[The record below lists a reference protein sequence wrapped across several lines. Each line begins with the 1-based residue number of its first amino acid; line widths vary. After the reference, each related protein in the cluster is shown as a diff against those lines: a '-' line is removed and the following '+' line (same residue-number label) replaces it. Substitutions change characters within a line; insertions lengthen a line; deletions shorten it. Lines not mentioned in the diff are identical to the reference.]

1 MERNRK
7 PRILVVDDHEDNIEL
22 LRARLEARGY
32 DVDGARDGQEALDQ
46 VEKVCPDLILLDVMM
61 PKIDGIEVVRRL
73 KARTAANE
81 LPFIPVIM
89 QTALDSTENKVE
101 GLDAGA
107 DDYITKPI
115 NFAELEARVNSLLR
129 IKALQS
135 SLSAREKEL
144 RELNDKLRQ
153 ISLTDGLTQIE
164 NRRSLEDRLNEMWQ
178 HSVRLHE
185 PIAVV
190 MCDID
195 KFKSVNDQHG
205 HQAGDAVLKEFAQIL
220 RNEAREIDRVG
231 RYGGEEFLL
240 ILPGT
245 VLDAAVT
252 FAERLR
258 EKVAKHTFS
267 YTGGTLCRTMSCGVA
282 GSPHPRIKDQEALL
296 KASDEALYVA
306 KETGRNRVI
315 RFDGNDF
322 NTHTQGKGKNSSDV
336 EESGKQSSTG
346 SQNISSAPADVPGAP
361 PRARA
366 TSEGPR
372 ATP

>member
-1 MERNRK
+1 MEPK
-7 PRILVVDDHEDNIEL
+7 PHYKILIVDDHEDNIEL

-32 DVDGARDGQEALDQ
+32 EVHGANDGYAALEA
-46 VEKVCPDLILLDVMM
+46 VTRVVPDLILLDVMM
-61 PKIDGIEVVRRL
+61 PKMDGIEVVRRL
-73 KARTAANE
+73 KANPD

-129 IKALQS
+129 IKKLQTELNES
-135 SLSAREKEL
+135 KNELSV
-144 RELNDKLRQ
+144 LNDKLRK
-153 ISLTDGLTQIE
+153 ISLTDGLTGIE
-164 NRRSLEDRLNEMWQ
+164 NRRSLEDRLKDQWQ

-185 PIAVV
+185 PMAVV

-195 KFKSVNDQHG
+195 KFKSVNDNYG
-205 HQAGDAVLKEFAQIL
+205 HQAGDAVLKEIARL
-220 RNEAREIDRVG
+220 LKDEAREIDRVG

-258 EKVAKHTFS
+258 EKVENHTFS
-267 YTGGTLCRTMSCGVA
+267 YEGGTLRRTISCGVA
-282 GSPHPRIKDQEALL
+282 SAPHPKVKDQEALVRG
-296 KASDEALYVA
+296 ADDALYVA
-306 KETGRNRVI
+306 KETGRNRVV
-315 RFDGNDF
+315 RFDGTEF
-322 NTHTQGKGKNSSDV
+322 NAHTQGKGNNSTDGDKPV
-336 EESGKQSSTG
+336 KEAGEGSTPG
-346 SQNISSAPADVPGAP
+346 SP
-361 PRARA
+361 PRSTAS
-366 TSEGPR
+366 SEGHP
-372 ATP
+372 ATV

>member
-1 MERNRK
+1 MERK
-7 PRILVVDDHEDNIEL
+7 PHYKILVVDDHEDNIEL

-32 DVDGARDGQEALDQ
+32 EVHGAADGFEALAA
-46 VEKVCPDLILLDVMM
+46 VEKIIPDLILLDVMM
-61 PKIDGIEVVRRL
+61 PKMDGMEVVRRL
-73 KARTAANE
+73 KANKA

-129 IKALQS
+129 IKKLQTELEAKKS
-135 SLSAREKEL
+135 ELSD
-144 RELNDKLRQ
+144 LNEQLKR
-153 ISLTDGLTQIE
+153 ISLTDGLTGIE
-164 NRRSLEDRLNEMWQ
+164 NRRSLEDRLKEMWS

-185 PIAVV
+185 PLAIV

-195 KFKSVNDQHG
+195 KFKSVNDNYG
-205 HQAGDAVLKEFAQIL
+205 HQAGDAVLKQFAKL
-220 RNEAREIDRVG
+220 LKDEAREIDRVG

-258 EKVAKHTFS
+258 EKVDAHT
-267 YTGGTLCRTMSCGVA
+267 R
-282 GSPHPRIKDQEALL
+282 R
-296 KASDEALYVA
+296 
-306 KETGRNRVI
+306 
-315 RFDGNDF
+315 
-322 NTHTQGKGKNSSDV
+322 
-336 EESGKQSSTG
+336 
-346 SQNISSAPADVPGAP
+346 
-361 PRARA
+361 
-366 TSEGPR
+366 
-372 ATP
+372 

>member
-32 DVDGARDGQEALDQ
+32 EVHGAKDGQEALEQ
-46 VEKVCPDLILLDVMM
+46 VDKVCPDLILLDVMM

-73 KARTAANE
+73 KARIAADE

-129 IKALQS
+129 IKGLQS
-135 SLSAREKEL
+135 ALAAREKEL
-144 RELNDKLRQ
+144 RGLNNKLLE
-153 ISLTDGLTQIE
+153 ISLTDGLTQVE
-164 NRRSLEDRLNEMWQ
+164 NRRSLEERLNEMWQ
-178 HSVRLHE
+178 HSLRLHE

-195 KFKSVNDQHG
+195 KFKSVNDNYG
-205 HQAGDAVLKEFAQIL
+205 HQAGDSVLKEFAQL
-220 RNEAREIDRVG
+220 LKGEAREIDRVG

-258 EKVAKHTFS
+258 DKVAKHTFT

-282 GSPHPRIKDQEALL
+282 GAPHPKIKDQEALL
-296 KASDEALYVA
+296 KASDDALYVA

-315 RFDGNDF
+315 RFDGVDF
-322 NTHTQGKGKNSSDV
+322 NKHHESKGNNSSDV
-336 EESGKQSSTG
+336 EERDRQSNSG
-346 SQNISSAPADVPGAP
+346 NAVSSAPAVIPGAP

-366 TSEGPR
+366 SSEGPR